1 MGALGA
7 TIINSLFSSDAW
19 NNVTF
24 IAGEIKNPQKNIP
37 RSLFLGTLIVTC
49 IYLLA
54 NIAYLMLLPV
64 EGSPD
69 ATTAIGQGLMFPEH
83 DRIGASAASVMIG
96 EMGVW
101 LMAGLIMISTFGC
114 NNGLIL
120 SGSRLFY
127 AMAQDGLFFKKAA
140 KLNKNNVPGIALWIQ
155 CLWACVLCFSGKY
168 SDLVVYSTF
177 ASLIFYVITIAG
189 IFVLRK
195 KEPDTPRPYK
205 VIGYPIVPLIY
216 IIITLAICACLLIY
230 DSKNAGMGLLI
241 VLLGL
246 PIFLIMSRIKSNPSL

>member
-1 MGALGA
+1 
-7 TIINSLFSSDAW
+7 
-19 NNVTF
+19 
-24 IAGEIKNPQKNIP
+24 
-37 RSLFLGTLIVTC
+37 
-49 IYLLA
+49 
-54 NIAYLMLLPV
+54 MLLPV
-64 EGSPD
+64 DGSPT
-69 ATTAIGQGLMFPEH
+69 AATAIGQGLMFPEN
-83 DRIGASAASVMIG
+83 DRIGASAASVMVG

-140 KLNKNNVPGIALWIQ
+140 KLNSNNVPGIALWIQ
-155 CLWACVLCFSGKY
+155 CFWACILCFSGKY

-177 ASLIFYVITIAG
+177 ASYFFVITIAG
-189 IFVLRK
+189 IFVLRV
-195 KEPDTPRPYK
+195 KEPETPRPYK
-205 VIGYPIVPLIY
+205 VIGYPIVPMIY
-216 IIITLAICACLLIY
+216 IIITLAICFCLLIY

-246 PIFLIMSRIKSNPSL
+246 PIYLFMSRKKSTNS